1 MMAMLVTL
9 IFVLL
14 KAGLGRGLSLS
25 LTILRSVQI
34 FFYLYYAPTLL
45 WILVFVNLLK
55 EFLLKLIAMVV
66 YLAGLLGWLIFPRVC
81 QLLISKQREQFRH
94 TLSGSRVQK
103 AFPQNSIV
111 SPPFASVLR
120 MLDTKPQSNQ
130 CFFIPTARWSCF
142 LQKRSIFGNT
152 KIFISLPFNWEL
164 LFSAVERVRS
174 VWSVQRFL
182 PVPASLPSPHPLH
195 THIPHCIQD
204 ISENNFLNCW
214 RFSAF
219 PIQDVYGRRNV
230 FPNTSLSSKMS
241 DEKI

>member
-1 MMAMLVTL
+1 MPAIPSHSFWIQSLE
-9 IFVLL
+9 I
-14 KAGLGRGLSLS
+14 LSSKLQS
-25 LTILRSVQI
+25 LTSILLRSQ
-34 FFYLYYAPTLL
+34 
-45 WILVFVNLLK
+45 N
-55 EFLLKLIAMVV
+55 
-66 YLAGLLGWLIFPRVC
+66 AG
-81 QLLISKQREQFRH
+81 H
-94 TLSGSRVQK
+94 
-103 AFPQNSIV
+103 
-111 SPPFASVLR
+111 
-120 MLDTKPQSNQ
+120 KPQSNQ